1 MPPRLRLTPVHPRVR
16 GEQAVGAV
24 CCAAGIGSSPRA
36 RGAAVL
42 QPEMVGLAR
51 FIPACAGSRVVEHQT
66 KRLRAVHP
74 RVRGEQDPGAMI
86 LPFLSGSSPRA
97 RGAGQI
103 AIFLLECSRF
113 IPACAGSSSADPAES
128 SPIPVHPRVR
138 GEQAVYLARH
148 RQPDGSSPRARG
160 AGFHDDSPSRR
171 FRFIPACAGSRNSP
185 ASSSSL
191 ISVHPRVRGEQAW
204 PLAIAAS

>member
-97 RGAGQI
+97 RGAVQQI
-103 AIFLLECSRF
+103 
-113 IPACAGSSSADPAES
+113 
-128 SPIPVHPRVR
+128 
-138 GEQAVYLARH
+138 QQNLA
-148 RQPDGSSPRARG
+148 P
-160 AGFHDDSPSRR
+160 
-171 FRFIPACAGSRNSP
+171 FRFIPACAGSRPYTSR
-185 ASSSSL
+185 AIDSQT
-191 ISVHPRVRGEQAW
+191 VHPRVRGEQVSTMIRHRGAFGSS
-204 PLAIAAS
+204 PRARGAGTHQLPARP